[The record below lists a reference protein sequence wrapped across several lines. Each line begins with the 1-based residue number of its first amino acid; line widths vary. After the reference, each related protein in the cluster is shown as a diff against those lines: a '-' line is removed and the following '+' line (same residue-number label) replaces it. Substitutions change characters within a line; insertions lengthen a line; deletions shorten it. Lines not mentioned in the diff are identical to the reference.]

1 VVAQLSQLP
10 ISREAVN
17 PFSPASAPGLSPRV
31 ATGALPRRLRQ
42 IRMYGFYCPPA
53 APLVA

>member
-17 PFSPASAPGLSPRV
+17 PFSPASAPGPSPRV
-31 ATGALPRRLRQ
+31 AAGALPWRLRQ
-42 IRMYGFYCPPA
+42 ILMCSFYCPPA